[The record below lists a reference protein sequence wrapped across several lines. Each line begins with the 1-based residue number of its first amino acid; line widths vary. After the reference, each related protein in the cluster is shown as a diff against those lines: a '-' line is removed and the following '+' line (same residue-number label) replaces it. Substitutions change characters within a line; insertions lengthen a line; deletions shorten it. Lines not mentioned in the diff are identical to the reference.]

1 MLDRT
6 IDGLVILK
14 RFGTH
19 PSLDPNCY
27 QKINQ
32 FKIDLKMIYSSLPYQ
47 GTTDSS
53 IISKQQNCIYLIL
66 QRMQIFLM
74 ISLLPNLHL

>member
-1 MLDRT
+1 MVNSE
-6 IDGLVILK
+6 I
-14 RFGTH
+14 
-19 PSLDPNCY
+19 SL
-27 QKINQ
+27 QW
-32 FKIDLKMIYSSLPYQ
+32 YQ
-47 GTTDSS
+47 GNTDSS